1 MAGTF
6 TQIYI
11 QTIFAVRNR
20 ACLITKDFKIELYKY
35 ISGIVSNKNQ
45 KLIAINGVSDH
56 VHILIGMKPN
66 ANLSDLMRD
75 IKANSSRFINEKKF
89 VKGKFSWQEGFGAF
103 SYSHSHLDRVVA
115 YIQNQENHHRKKTF
129 KEEYLELLE
138 KFQIKYNEEYLFEWI
153 E

>member
-6 TQIYI
+6 SQIYI

-66 ANLSDLMRD
+66 ANLSDFMRD

-103 SYSHSHLDRVVA
+103 SYSHSHLDRVIA